1 MHFVASCCAKSYL
14 CTIKLNIIHQTSKNP
29 AENSSKNM
37 TKHLMT
43 NESGIGKGAVLLLNA
58 DDLTI
63 QWCGQATPSHLNL
76 LTRIRIAL
84 GYIRSK
90 GQFPIFSRLSWR
102 LIKAV
107 ISRWKSPQ
115 VLPLSGKPFDTTGLS
130 FEKEWTSFNATGCA
144 DPHTLHGTEDTIEAS
159 RSSSD

>member
-1 MHFVASCCAKSYL
+1 M
-14 CTIKLNIIHQTSKNP
+14 IKHLNI
-29 AENSSKNM
+29 AESHM
-37 TKHLMT
+37 
-43 NESGIGKGAVLLLNA
+43 EKGAVLLLNA

-63 QWCGQATPSHLNL
+63 QWCGQAPSSHLNL

-115 VLPLSGKPFDTTGLS
+115 VLPLSGKSIVTTSLS
-130 FEKEWTSFNATGCA
+130 FEEEWTSFNATGCGA
-144 DPHTLHGTEDTIEAS
+144 PHTLHGKEDAIEAS